1 MKNTNK
7 HRKFSKI
14 KLSKRMA
21 IPQVIIDSGHSQISN
36 VEIFRKNQDTIAR
49 RCPIKSSFI
58 FNTVIGDVVIPTSD
72 ISATVRKNL
81 KHVTK
86 W

>member
-1 MKNTNK
+1 MKNINK
-7 HRKFSKI
+7 RLKFSKN

-21 IPQVIIDSGHSQISN
+21 ITEVIIDAGHSQVSN
-36 VEIFRKNQDTIAR
+36 VEIFRKNQDSVAEK
-49 RCPIKSSFI
+49 CPVKSSFI
-58 FNTVIGDVVIPTSD
+58 FKTVIGDVVIPTSD